1 MKKSCVLA
9 LLILLLFGGGRV
21 FAQKVAVKTNVLYW
35 ATTTPN
41 LGFEFGLGKK
51 TSLELFGGYNP
62 WNLDKGENKKMKH
75 YLIQPEFRYWLC
87 ERFQGHFFGIHAGFS
102 EYNVSGVRLPLP
114 QFPKRMKDHR
124 YEGWGMLFGVSYG
137 YFWILGRRWN
147 LEATIGGGYL
157 YGKYDV
163 YDFVKCGDFRGS
175 NKKSRFGITKAGLTL
190 VYLIK

>member
-9 LLILLLFGGGRV
+9 LLILLVFGGGRV

-51 TSLELFGGYNP
+51 TSLEFFGGYNP

-87 ERFQGHFFGIHAGFS
+87 ERFQGHFFGLHAGFS

-114 QFPKRMKDHR
+114 AVPKTD
-124 YEGWGMLFGVSYG
+124 EGSPLRG
-137 YFWILGRRWN
+137 LGDAVRCLLRLLLDTGAALEPGGHDRWR
-147 LEATIGGGYL
+147 LPL
-157 YGKYDV
+157 
-163 YDFVKCGDFRGS
+163 R
-175 NKKSRFGITKAGLTL
+175 
-190 VYLIK
+190 

>member
-75 YLIQPEFRYWLC
+75 YLIQPEFRYWTC
-87 ERFQGHFFGIHAGFS
+87 ERFNGTFWGLHLHGGEFSVAGIH
-102 EYNVSGVRLPLP
+102 LPFKM
-114 QFPKRMKDHR
+114 FPSLKDHR
-124 YEGWGMLFGVSYG
+124 YEGYFYGGGVSVG
-137 YFWILGRRWN
+137 HQWVLSKRWS
-147 LEATIGGGYL
+147 LEASVGVGYAHW
-157 YGKYDV
+157 V
-163 YDFVKCGDFRGS
+163 YDKYRCVNCSPKI
-175 NKKSRFGITKAGLTL
+175 KSGHKNYVGPTKAAVSL
-190 VYLIK
+190 VYFIR

>member
-1 MKKSCVLA
+1 MKSCVLA

-51 TSLELFGGYNP
+51 TSLEFFGGYNP

-87 ERFQGHFFGIHAGFS
+87 ERFQGHFFGLHAGFS

-124 YEGWGMLFGVSYG
+124 YEGWGCCSVSLTVTPGYWGGVGTWRPRSVAVTSTVNTT
-137 YFWILGRRWN
+137 F
-147 LEATIGGGYL
+147 TI
-157 YGKYDV
+157 
-163 YDFVKCGDFRGS
+163 
-175 NKKSRFGITKAGLTL
+175 A
-190 VYLIK
+190 

>member
-87 ERFQGHFFGIHAGFS
+87 ERFQGHFFGLHAGFS

-114 QFPKRMKDHR
+114 QFPKRM
-124 YEGWGMLFGVSYG
+124 
-137 YFWILGRRWN
+137 
-147 LEATIGGGYL
+147 
-157 YGKYDV
+157 
-163 YDFVKCGDFRGS
+163 
-175 NKKSRFGITKAGLTL
+175 
-190 VYLIK
+190 